1 MGYRE
6 LRTHLE
12 CAARAKDKVK
22 TLPTME
28 DWERLRD
35 SYLKNV
41 DPTFPFDWD
50 IVPPT
55 DGYNFDNGNPPPF
68 YAAHGARGRGVF
80 AARDIK
86 EGELVHAGDKPGA
99 DIIFPSAMSFRL
111 FLFDLPRENA
121 CDVLYW
127 CWTQRIEKDGEYKLY
142 MEINTSILWNSS
154 KNDANVSPKS
164 STSKKIHA
172 LRDIKKD
179 EELAYNYKWYPSN
192 YKAVGL

>member
-1 MGYRE
+1 M
-6 LRTHLE
+6 
-12 CAARAKDKVK
+12 
-22 TLPTME
+22 
-28 DWERLRD
+28 
-35 SYLKNV
+35 
-41 DPTFPFDWD
+41 
-50 IVPPT
+50 
-55 DGYNFDNGNPPPF
+55 
-68 YAAHGARGRGVF
+68 
-80 AARDIK
+80 
-86 EGELVHAGDKPGA
+86 HAGDKPGA
-99 DIIFPSAMSFRL
+99 DIVFPSAMSFRL

-127 CWTQRIEKDGEYKLY
+127 CWTQQIEKDGDYKLY

-179 EELAYNYKWYPSN
+179 EELAYNYKWYPTK